1 MLLNDEKSVLSRAV
15 GCRAAAALVSRRV
28 VDAACVLD
36 GLSVTELVLFLL
48 LPQDEGRDCDADCSL
63 AFTKKSCSFG
73 ERSTDLSKK
82 LIGSTAL
89 RCRMTHL
96 ELAYCTHGTAH
107 WNTSTV

>member
-48 LPQDEGRDCDADCSL
+48 LPQDEGRD
-63 AFTKKSCSFG
+63 
-73 ERSTDLSKK
+73 
-82 LIGSTAL
+82 
-89 RCRMTHL
+89 
-96 ELAYCTHGTAH
+96 
-107 WNTSTV
+107 